1 MGWIYDSIF
10 EREYSPKTYP
20 DLSQYWRNEGSNLP
34 VGKMGYRR
42 KTLVAGPRLEVEV
55 YPVFG
60 REEEARARAIKKNI
74 TPEKQKRLNNQR
86 AERYFVQLADANFT
100 DKDIEITLTY
110 EKHYQPDFEQ
120 CRKDVQN
127 FIRRLREYRKKRG
140 LGNPKYLYTIEG
152 GREKKHGYGVTNFH
166 AHFLMDGQ
174 VPRDVIESIW
184 GKGYAN
190 TKRLQPSE
198 DTGLEELAK
207 YMIKESKKTGAR
219 RGWSQNLTKPCVRSR
234 DVKTSNRVVKAMAR
248 DIRNE
253 AKEEMEKRY
262 PSYKF
267 IDCKVFY
274 SDQID
279 GVYIR
284 VTMRRRSEHGKQT
297 GRSDRGFAGSAHE
310 AKLDGGKRQSGN
322 HVRGRGQDHPFA

>member
-1 MGWIYDSIF
+1 MGWQYDSLF
-10 EREYSPKTYP
+10 EQEYNPFTQP
-20 DLSQYWRNEGSNLP
+20 DLSLYWRKEASMLP
-34 VGKMGYRR
+34 VGRMGYRR
-42 KTLVAGPRLEVEV
+42 STTVAGPRLEVDI
-55 YPVFG
+55 YPTFG
-60 REEEARARAIKKNI
+60 REEEKKTRAIKKNI
-74 TPEKQKRLNNQR
+74 TPEKQKRLNQQR
-86 AERYFVQLADANFT
+86 AERHFVQLADANFS
-100 DKDIEITLTY
+100 DKDIELTLTY
-110 EKHYQPDFEQ
+110 EKHYQPDFNE

-152 GREKKHGYGVTNFH
+152 GRTKKNGFGVTNFH
-166 AHFLMDGQ
+166 AHFLMDGD

-207 YMIKESKKTGAR
+207 YMIKESKQTGAR
-219 RGWSQNLTKPCVRSR
+219 RGWSQNLKKPLIRAKDVR
-234 DVKTSNRVVKAMAR
+234 TSNRVVKAMAR

-267 IDCKVFY
+267 VECKVYY
-274 SDQID
+274 SDQLD

-284 VTMRRRSEHGKQT
+284 VVMRRRK
-297 GRSDRGFAGSAHE
+297 
-310 AKLDGGKRQSGN
+310 
-322 HVRGRGQDHPFA
+322 P